1 MNAPKVVWFF
11 INSIF
16 GIVLEEMRM
25 AKISYGLT
33 SDFIK
38 MRKRRTNAKYEDL
51 TAEEKAVVK
60 KFFDLREEED
70 SFSLKLIHLESS
82 VQLTFYLTLLL
93 FSLFDERLMDKN
105 YKKTQLNAA
114 STRWILGL
122 IWLIIK
128 TLLSGY
134 STFAPI
140 LRIMEKESYLLKAS
154 APSIVEYICKTIN
167 MLLDLSFA
175 AGMTFLEWS
184 YHILLELSK
193 FKSL

>member
-1 MNAPKVVWFF
+1 M
-11 INSIF
+11 
-16 GIVLEEMRM
+16 L
-25 AKISYGLT
+25 LQT

-38 MRKRRTNAKYEDL
+38 MRQRRPNAKYADF
-51 TAEEKAVVK
+51 TADEKAIVK

-93 FSLFDERLMDKN
+93 FSLFDERLLDKN
-105 YKKTQLNAA
+105 YQKTQLNVS
-114 STRWILGL
+114 STQWILGL

-140 LRIMEKESYLLKAS
+140 LRIMKKESYLLRAS
-154 APSIVEYICKTIN
+154 APSIVEYICITIN

-175 AGMTFLEWS
+175 AGINFLEWS
-184 YHILLELSK
+184 YHLT
-193 FKSL
+193 F

>member
-1 MNAPKVVWFF
+1 MARQPNWMNVPKVVWFF
-11 INSIF
+11 INCIF
-16 GIVLEEMRM
+16 GIVLEETKM
-25 AKISYGLT
+25 AKMSYERT

-38 MRKRRTNAKYEDL
+38 MRKRRSDAKYDDL

-70 SFSLKLIHLESS
+70 YFSLKLIHLESS

-154 APSIVEYICKTIN
+154 APIIV
-167 MLLDLSFA
+167 
-175 AGMTFLEWS
+175 
-184 YHILLELSK
+184 
-193 FKSL
+193 